1 MASGFPDWFTGSL
14 MHGKDGDDL
23 RALLCDAAGYIAA
36 LLKGDYL
43 GTPTT
48 LACDADGNI
57 QVNIKVASTT
67 TPIVPSVPPQNIPV
81 AIGVASGNFPVDIA
95 AQSLAT
101 IAVRQGVGTLDYS
114 QFQQVLAS
122 GETVTI
128 FDETAELNLFS
139 FYVHISSA
147 TTTTYG
153 SFDIDMDGVNLA
165 ALSVNELFQKGYRGT
180 SGWFINP
187 TYFDTVNGTFAFTLS
202 RPLHVKSR
210 LVIRYHGQAP
220 DTPTVQARG
229 YFYTL

>member
-14 MHGKDGDDL
+14 IHGKDGDTL
-23 RALLCDAAGYIAA
+23 RALLCDAAGFLTA

-57 QVNIKVASTT
+57 HVNLKVASTT
-67 TPIVPSVPPQNIPV
+67 TPIVPAVPPQNIPV

-114 QFQQVLAS
+114 QFQEVVAS

-128 FDETAELNLFS
+128 FDETAELLLFS
-139 FYVHISSA
+139 FYVQISG
-147 TTTTYG
+147 TTTPTYG
-153 SFDIDMDGVNLA
+153 DFDIDIDGTGVA
-165 ALSVNELFQKGYRGT
+165 ALSINELLNKGYRGT

-187 TYFDTVNGTFAFTLS
+187 THFDPTNGLFTFTLS

-220 DTPTVQARG
+220 DTPTVQSRG